1 MAGFRSAQ
9 KILTLTNGS
18 TTTKAHQAG
27 SLASTLSSMTLFA
40 SVACTV
46 SGSMVANSAYMK
58 HKEKIMEKIDLNTW
72 IEGTEYRSRMSVD
85 LFSEDEVWISM
96 VHRSGN
102 CNMTINKEGAKDL
115 IAALIRIVNAQEE

>member
-1 MAGFRSAQ
+1 
-9 KILTLTNGS
+9 
-18 TTTKAHQAG
+18 
-27 SLASTLSSMTLFA
+27 
-40 SVACTV
+40 
-46 SGSMVANSAYMK
+46 
-58 HKEKIMEKIDLNTW
+58 MEKIDLNTW

-102 CNMTINKEGAKDL
+102 CNMTINKESAKDL